1 MNTLIKRLL
10 LFFLIAFLF
19 LLLLSRIDNIDK
31 KLSQDNNIVSIK
43 NKSKFDSLDILFVG
57 NSYCYSGII
66 PEIFDSINYKTYNLG
81 ISTAGPY
88 FYELL
93 LDEYLA
99 QCQQKPKSIYLLI
112 SPTTFSCLA
121 DNFLAYPIHR
131 YLENSFTNEYIAYKY
146 KEYNEYDEILQ
157 KSIRKGF
164 SNIFTV
170 GMKKN
175 ENFETLLSKGYCKST
190 QVYTSNILKSTQ
202 ALYYP
207 LRKDNFSEIKFKH
220 LLNYLENLN
229 KIRNIEIVLFDLPT
243 NELKNYYNSNFI
255 SNYNVGKSILSKK
268 YKFIS
273 LDSSLPNSCFQ
284 NIDHLNYSGAQIVTN
299 NLVRIILSKKE

>member
-1 MNTLIKRLL
+1 MNFILKRLL
-10 LFFLIAFLF
+10 LFFLIASFF
-19 LLLLSRIDNIDK
+19 LLLLSKFDNIDK
-31 KLSQDNNIVSIK
+31 KLNQDNNIVSIK

-66 PEIFDSINYKTYNLG
+66 PEIFDRINYKTYNLG

-99 QCQQKPKSIYLLI
+99 NCQQKPKSIYLLI

-131 YLENSFTNEYIAYKY
+131 YLENSFSNEYIAYKY
-146 KEYNEYDEILQ
+146 KQYTKYDQILH

-164 SNIFTV
+164 NNIFTKGTNKDESFQILV
-170 GMKKN
+170 
-175 ENFETLLSKGYCKST
+175 SKGYCKST
-190 QVYTSNILKSTQ
+190 QIYTSNILKSTHE
-202 ALYYP
+202 LYYP
-207 LRKDNFSEIKFKH
+207 LKKDNFSEIKFKH
-220 LLNYLENLN
+220 LLNFLEYLNTTT
-229 KIRNIEIVLFDLPT
+229 NIEIVLFDLPT

-284 NIDHLNYSGAQIVTN
+284 NIDHLNYSGAQIATN